1 MGSEAKHQSE
11 ERILFSLLENL
22 PRGDYYAALWQE
34 YDAAATPEARLVK
47 DVDKLEM
54 VLQSVRY
61 GERGHT
67 NLDEF
72 RTGHAWHYPI
82 SRSLFEEM
90 IFNIP

>member
-1 MGSEAKHQSE
+1 M
-11 ERILFSLLENL
+11 
-22 PRGDYYAALWQE
+22 
-34 YDAAATPEARLVK
+34 K

>member
-1 MGSEAKHQSE
+1 
-11 ERILFSLLENL
+11 
-22 PRGDYYAALWQE
+22 
-34 YDAAATPEARLVK
+34 LVK

-61 GERGHT
+61 SERGHT

-72 RTGHAWHYPI
+72 RAGHSWHYAI

-90 IFNIP
+90 ILDLPR